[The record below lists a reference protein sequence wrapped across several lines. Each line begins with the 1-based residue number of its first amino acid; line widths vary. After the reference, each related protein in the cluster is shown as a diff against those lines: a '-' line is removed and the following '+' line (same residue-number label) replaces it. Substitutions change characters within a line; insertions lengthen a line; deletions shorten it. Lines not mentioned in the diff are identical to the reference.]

1 MTELLESSPTPA
13 FDRRSHYRLPIR
25 VPIFIKGVDSHG
37 EEFFELTH
45 TVNVSASGACF
56 MSKRELQVDSDLMVS
71 IPAPLPSDPQESDEY
86 DFRFPAKIVRV
97 ENGTVLPEQESLS
110 KIYEITLRQIT
121 PLCRNP
127 SCPFLLSIR
136 ESSYTIDID

>member
-1 MTELLESSPTPA
+1 MTEPLESLQTPA

-25 VPIFIKGVDSHG
+25 VPIFIKGTDRHG

-56 MSKRELQVDSDLMVS
+56 VSKRELQLDADLLVS
-71 IPAPLPSDPQESDEY
+71 IPAPLPTDPQESEEY

-97 ENGTVLPEQESLS
+97 ENGTALPS
-110 KIYEITLRQIT
+110 KKVSVRFAKLLYEK
-121 PLCRNP
+121 
-127 SCPFLLSIR
+127 
-136 ESSYTIDID
+136 